1 MGSANKI
8 EKNTDHKSV
17 GELLLEARG
26 DMTIREISDELCISG
41 YLLEA
46 LEQGQED
53 VFASSCYATGF
64 LKNYTEYLK
73 LDSAKFIAQYKTE
86 FNLDQEELNLEEPE
100 TNEASG
106 FLLSKFSLAGGAGI
120 TSGPSAL
127 PQKNHNLSRMMSY
140 TAFTAV
146 LGLGIW
152 FSVTHTEFLIEE
164 ASSRINLQSNFA
176 LLEPKEQPE
185 IQKSES
191 FQKTQAEIQKTES
204 FQIASLNVSK
214 EKPTLEASKNIASET
229 GKSELI
235 SENKPLTLQRAEK
248 ESSFSFVETA
258 SAEIPASAIFSGEKI
273 KLRASSDSWVRIT
286 SENNDVTFDRILH
299 AGEEI
304 LTPYTA
310 GMTMMTSNAGA
321 LTVYFNGA
329 KGRVL
334 GELGQMA
341 DGISLKHLK

>member
-8 EKNTDHKSV
+8 EKNADQRSV

-46 LEQGQED
+46 LEQGRED

-64 LKNYTEYLK
+64 LKNYSEYLK
-73 LDSAKFIAQYKTE
+73 LDTAALVAQYKAE
-86 FNLDQEELNLEEPE
+86 FNLDQAELDLDEPE
-100 TNEASG
+100 VIETSG
-106 FLLSKFSLAGGAGI
+106 SLFSKFSWAAGTGMAS
-120 TSGPSAL
+120 TSSAL
-127 PQKNHNLSRMMSY
+127 PQRNHNLSRMMSY

-152 FSVTHTEFLIEE
+152 FSVTRTEFLIEE
-164 ASSRINLQSNFA
+164 ASSPINLQSNFA
-176 LLEPKEQPE
+176 LLEQKKQPE
-185 IQKSES
+185 VQKSES
-191 FQKTQAEIQKTES
+191 L
-204 FQIASLNVSK
+204 QIAALDVSK
-214 EKPTLEASKNIASET
+214 MKAAEAEKSDL
-229 GKSELI
+229 KSENNQP
-235 SENKPLTLQRAEK
+235 SLQRTEK
-248 ESSFSFVETA
+248 EKSFSFMETA
-258 SAEIPASAIFSGEKI
+258 SAEMPASAIFSGEKI

-286 SENNDVTFDRILH
+286 SENNDVTFDRIIH

-321 LTVYFNGA
+321 LTVYFSGA

-334 GELGQMA
+334 GKLGQMA
-341 DGISLKHLK
+341 DGISLEHLK